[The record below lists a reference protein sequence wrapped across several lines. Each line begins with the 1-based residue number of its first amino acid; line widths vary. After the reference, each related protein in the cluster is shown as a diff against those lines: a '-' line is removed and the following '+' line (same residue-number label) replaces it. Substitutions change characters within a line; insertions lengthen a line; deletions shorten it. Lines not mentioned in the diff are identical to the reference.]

1 MLIIHLL
8 ANQDLLYF
16 YRQILSS
23 ICSHMRA
30 KNYKL
35 QLNQKLGIDLLEK
48 LDYRNLLIIQDSS
61 SLFSSSRNIYHKNFR
76 HGRQIVV
83 YHKWI
88 VLKSPLLDFLF
99 SVEIMESNSYYPIFK
114 LIITEK
120 STILIFDSKNLW
132 FKFFLI
138 FTVFHRWNWSF
149 KEYHFF
155 ANIHWKLW
163 IIKKR
168 LYPARIVSF
177 KQNRDSTCIV
187 FANKFY

>member
-83 YHKWI
+83 YHK
-88 VLKSPLLDFLF
+88 
-99 SVEIMESNSYYPIFK
+99 
-114 LIITEK
+114 
-120 STILIFDSKNLW
+120 
-132 FKFFLI
+132 
-138 FTVFHRWNWSF
+138 
-149 KEYHFF
+149 
-155 ANIHWKLW
+155 
-163 IIKKR
+163 
-168 LYPARIVSF
+168 
-177 KQNRDSTCIV
+177 
-187 FANKFY
+187 